1 MSVNA
6 RQEKINWG
14 RQSANIIVL
23 AGWAYVLVRA
33 GIEFFNVAWGTGH
46 WLGEFSLKWAIVFA
60 GFVLFCLFSWL
71 AAALALWRPGVFGRL
86 PGRLIAFRE
95 RIGLM
100 RWLVV
105 LALLL
110 LPVWF
115 MQYSPWGIVFWWP
128 YVRWMIWVYSALGLA
143 IFFQSGT
150 RLGSWMTL
158 LAAVLL
164 TTSAY
169 SVALAFID
177 VSDYPFSRGWSEGNR
192 MWDYSMLFG
201 RHLYDPP
208 PDEDV
213 VVLIDIGRQFIG
225 GLPFLIPGLTIQAER
240 FWIAL
245 TVILPYLLLGLAAFR
260 GDARNKTAWLLLAL
274 WAFIFLKQGPIHPPL
289 VMCAFATALAWRSR
303 LWVGIPLIFLTGYF
317 AEESRYTWLFAPGI
331 WIVMLELGG
340 AALQSPRKGE
350 AGRVGKSAWL
360 RGAALGVSGAAG
372 GYFGPSLLRWLTA
385 AWEYLRS
392 APTPAVVAS
401 PSLPPVSVAPSVS
414 VAAVTSEASSQ
425 PLLWYRLFPNA
436 THDTGIVISLL
447 VAIAPLAALLL
458 YLMSAKKW
466 NLNIWQKL
474 ALGLPLLAF
483 LVVGLIVSAKIGGG
497 GDLHNLDMFLIG
509 LFFSAVIAW
518 ENGGRDWLRGLDA
531 APLWVKGALVLL
543 MVIPGRYPIS
553 ALRGYHFA
561 EQASWLAVLTDV
573 RDARFLE
580 MLPAEAEVEEAL
592 QTIRREVEAARP
604 HGEVLFIDQRQL
616 LTFGYIRDVPF
627 VPEYEKKILMNEA
640 LSAEANYFQK
650 FYADLEARR
659 FSLIVTEPLKSPI
672 RDSNFQFGEENNAW
686 VTWVVDPLLC
696 YYQPIATFKSVQV
709 QLLVP
714 WQEEVDCSSAL
725 PISPVP

>member
-1 MSVNA
+1 MSA
-6 RQEKINWG
+6 IEQKERIDWG
-14 RQSANIIVL
+14 RQSASIIVL

-33 GIEFFNVAWGTGH
+33 GIEFYNVAWGTGH
-46 WLGEFSLKWAIVFA
+46 WLGEFSLKWAIGFA

-71 AAALALWRPGVFGRL
+71 AAALALWKPAVFGRL
-86 PGRLIAFRE
+86 PERIIAFRE
-95 RIGLM
+95 RIGPL

-128 YVRWMIWVYSALGLA
+128 YVRWVIWIYAALGLA
-143 IFFQSGT
+143 VFFRSGV
-150 RLGSWMTL
+150 RLGSWTTL
-158 LAAVLL
+158 LVAVLL
-164 TTSAY
+164 TTSTY
-169 SVALAFID
+169 SIAVAFID

-208 PDEDV
+208 PGRDV
-213 VVLIDIGRQFIG
+213 YVLIDIGRQFIG

-260 GDARNKTAWLLLAL
+260 ADARNRTTWLLLAL

-303 LWVGIPLIFLTGYF
+303 LWVGLPLIFLTGYF

-331 WIVMLELGG
+331 WIVMLELGS
-340 AALQSPRKGE
+340 AALQE
-350 AGRVGKSAWL
+350 GRLRKSAWL
-360 RGAALGVSGAAG
+360 RGAALGGAGAVG

-385 AWEYLRS
+385 AWEHLRS
-392 APTPAVVAS
+392 APVSAVVET
-401 PSLPPVSVAPSVS
+401 PYPPPVSVAPSVS
-414 VAAVTSEASSQ
+414 VALVTSEASSQ

-447 VAIAPLAALLL
+447 VAIAPLAALLF
-458 YLMSAKKW
+458 YLSLTKKW
-466 NLNIWQKL
+466 VLNTWQKL
-474 ALGLPLLAF
+474 TLALPLVAF

-518 ENGGRDWLRGLDA
+518 ENGGRDWFRGVDA

-543 MVIPGRYPIS
+543 VALPGRYPIS

-561 EQASWLAVLTDV
+561 EQAPWLATLTDV
-573 RDARFLE
+573 GDAKYLE

-592 QTIRREVEAARP
+592 QAIRREVDAAKSR
-604 HGEVLFIDQRQL
+604 GEVLFIDQRQL
-616 LTFGYIRDVPF
+616 LTFGYVRDVPF

-640 LSAEANYFQK
+640 LSAEAGYFQQ

-659 FSLIVTEPLKSPI
+659 FALIVTEPLKSPI
-672 RDSNFQFGEENNAW
+672 RDSDFQFGEENNAW
-686 VTWVVDPLLC
+686 AAWVVDPLLC
-696 YYQPIATFKSVQV
+696 YYQPIATFKNVQV

-714 WQEEVDCSSAL
+714 WHEEVDCSSVL
-725 PISPVP
+725 PITVEAAP

>member
-1 MSVNA
+1 MSA
-6 RQEKINWG
+6 SEQKERIDWG
-14 RQSANIIVL
+14 RQSANVIVL
-23 AGWAYVLVRA
+23 AGWAYVLIRA
-33 GIEFFNVAWGTGH
+33 SIEFFNVAWGTGR
-46 WLGEFSLKWAIVFA
+46 WWGEFSLKWAAFFA
-60 GFVLFCLFSWL
+60 AFVVFCLLSWL
-71 AAALALWRPGVFGRL
+71 GAVLALWKPKVFGRL
-86 PGRLIAFRE
+86 PERLITFRE
-95 RIGLM
+95 RAGLL

-128 YVRWMIWVYSALGLA
+128 YVRWVIWIYSVLGLA
-143 IFFQSGT
+143 VFLHSGA
-150 RLGSWMTL
+150 RLGSWITL
-158 LAAVLL
+158 LAAILL

-169 SVALAFID
+169 SIALAFIN

-208 PDEDV
+208 PGKDV
-213 VVLIDIGRQFIG
+213 YVLIDIGRQFIG

-245 TVILPYLLLGLAAFR
+245 TGVLPYFFLGLAAFR
-260 GDARNKTAWLLLAL
+260 ADARYKKAWLLLAL

-289 VMCAFATALAWRSR
+289 VMCAFATALVWRSP

-331 WIVMLELGG
+331 WIVMLEFGG
-340 AALQSPRKGE
+340 AALQ

-360 RGAALGVSGAAG
+360 RSAVLGISGAVG
-372 GYFGPSLLRWLTA
+372 GYFGPALLRWLMA
-385 AWEYLRS
+385 AWEHLRS
-392 APTPAVVAS
+392 APVSVAEGTPY
-401 PSLPPVSVAPSVS
+401 PPPVSVAPSVS

-436 THDTGIVISLL
+436 THHTGILISLF
-447 VAIAPLAALLL
+447 VAIVPLAAVLL
-458 YLMSAKKW
+458 YLSLTKKW
-466 NLNIWQKL
+466 TLNGWQKWSL
-474 ALGLPLLAF
+474 ALPLLAF
-483 LVVGLIVSAKIGGG
+483 LIVGLIVSAKIGGG

-509 LFFSAVIAW
+509 LFFIGVIAW
-518 ENGGRDWLRGLDA
+518 ENGGRDWLRGVDA

-543 MVIPGRYPIS
+543 MALPGRYPIS
-553 ALRGYHFA
+553 ELRGYHFA
-561 EQASWLAVLTDV
+561 EQASWLVTLTDV
-573 RDARFLE
+573 GEAKFLE
-580 MLPAEAEVEEAL
+580 MLPAEAEVEEVL
-592 QTIRREVEAARP
+592 QTIRREVEAAKT

-616 LTFGYIRDVPF
+616 LTFGYVRDVPF

-640 LSAEANYFQK
+640 LSGEAHYFQS
-650 FYADLEARR
+650 FYADLQARR
-659 FSLIVTEPLKSPI
+659 FSLIVTEPLKSPV
-672 RDSNFQFGEENNAW
+672 RDSDFQFGEENNAW

-714 WQEEVDCSSAL
+714 LQEEVDCSSVL
-725 PISPVP
+725 PVSLPPAP